1 MLVQSHHRPYVN
13 HCDSDWAHLD
23 SCSLQGTYKC
33 PAVEPQIWAWN
44 TSESSHSLTHH
55 SLRFKNSPY
64 LFPLKS
70 WLALNPVGWKQDS
83 HQPIKHLVRI
93 ILAPDDQNHII
104 PRGRGWIT
112 LESHQGSAGHLWG
125 SIHAGAY
132 TDYPRAPTWSRCLVQ
147 VSVSLHQFEDLFLG
161 LAASFCHLE
170 GNPGAS
176 AGYRAGEWGPAA
188 QQGMAV

>member
-70 WLALNPVGWKQDS
+70 WLALNPVGWKPESQGPLN
-83 HQPIKHLVRI
+83 QQARI
-93 ILAPDDQNHII
+93 TLAPDDWNHIGS
-104 PRGRGWIT
+104 RGRGHLT
-112 LESHQGSAGHLWG
+112 LESHQGSTGPLWG
-125 SIHAGAY
+125 SVRTGSY
-132 TDYPRAPTWSRCLVQ
+132 TDYPRALTWSRHLVQ
-147 VSVSLHQFEDLFLG
+147 VSVSLHQFE
-161 LAASFCHLE
+161 
-170 GNPGAS
+170 
-176 AGYRAGEWGPAA
+176 GPALGCPTGLGSLISLGPPKCCRNSTESMTD
-188 QQGMAV
+188 QQE